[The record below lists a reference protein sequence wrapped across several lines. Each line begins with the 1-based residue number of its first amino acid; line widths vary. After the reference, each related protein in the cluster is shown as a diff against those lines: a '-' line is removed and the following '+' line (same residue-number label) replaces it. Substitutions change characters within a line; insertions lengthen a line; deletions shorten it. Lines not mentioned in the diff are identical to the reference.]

1 MNDTTKIEMHPLP
14 AFPFQQKVR
23 NSITTA
29 AIAIIMYVWET
40 ATVTDRQILWLPVVI
55 LSCLRTE
62 AFLTEVIH

>member
-1 MNDTTKIEMHPLP
+1 MNDTTKIEMHRPPPFL
-14 AFPFQQKVR
+14 FQQKVR

-40 ATVTDRQILWLPVVI
+40 ATVTDHQILGLPVVI
-55 LSCLRTE
+55 LHCLRTE